1 MALGHERLDV
11 YRLAIAY
18 VAWVYEKAATL
29 EGVHRA
35 ARDQWLRASQSIPLN
50 IAEGNGKTADADRR
64 RYFEIARGSTL
75 ECAAIQDVLVVGKAL
90 DEAES
95 QKRKT
100 ELDRMAAMLSRL
112 GGRGYQVREEAPGDE
127 DNGRGI
133 DTDPDSDSDLDES
146 KPQPAAGLNAQKRV
160 DPR

>member
-11 YRLAIAY
+11 YRLAIGY
-18 VAWVYEKAATL
+18 VAWVYGKAATL
-29 EGVHRA
+29 EGIHRA

-64 RYFEIARGSTL
+64 RYFEIARGSAL

-90 DEAES
+90 DEAEN
-95 QKRKT
+95 QERKN

-112 GGRGYQVREEAPGDE
+112 GGRGYQVREETSAYDG
-127 DNGRGI
+127 NSI
-133 DTDPDSDSDLDES
+133 DPDPDSDSDLDET
-146 KPQPAAGLNAQKRV
+146 KPQQRGGGDGIPPPHR
-160 DPR
+160 